1 MHEPSIQGKQEHF
14 CQLGQTHRFITG
26 MFCIDRGKDL
36 AMRLV
41 LIKKRQVYNTV
52 FNCRNGDLNSPGSA
66 YASIEQVFHTF
77 LPDNIDEARSQGFAR
92 LYRASTDHQ
101 TNCMK
106 FVQQTWF

>member
-1 MHEPSIQGKQEHF
+1 MHEPSIPGKQEHF

-26 MFCIDRGKDL
+26 MFCIDRRKDL

-41 LIKKRQVYNTV
+41 LIKKRQVYNAV

-66 YASIEQVFHTF
+66 YARIEQVFLTF

-92 LYRASTDHQ
+92 LYRASTDHR
-101 TNCMK
+101 TNCMT
-106 FVQQTWF
+106 FVLQS